1 MIEMA
6 KIKVKGT
13 DAKGSNAKKIPKGL
27 MGGYITVEY
36 DDPLWSQLRK
46 TIVFQGSKTVDVIS
60 ESSTVVIPTEVLQ
73 ETGKRVYVGFYG
85 ASESGKT
92 IIPTFWVEIGVVVEA
107 TYPMGDEAA
116 DPTLPIWAQLSSE
129 WEDLKKSGFVG
140 PPGKDGKDGY
150 TPQKGIDYFDGK
162 DGTPATHSWSG
173 TVLTITSASGTSS
186 ADLKGEPGKD
196 GYTPQKNVDYFD
208 GKDGQNGN
216 DGYTPVKGIDY
227 FDGDPGPAGS
237 PGLPGRDGVDGKTPV
252 KGVDYF
258 DGADGKTPVKGV
270 DYYTDADKQEIISEV
285 LDQIEI
291 PEGSGGSAE
300 LPVFDLA
307 AMGLAAVTLPTGL
320 SAIQTDTSAL
330 LAALAAGSVKFIIPV
345 SMSGATINVQV
356 NMQGF
361 TDGATVYQ
369 CSTLFVLEAT
379 FALFV
384 TANAQGIQVMIMP
397 AATAVGFPAAT
408 AADNGK
414 IMEVVNGSWTAVEV
428 KDSSVATYVDDYISS
443 ALEGDY

>member
-46 TIVFQGSKTVDVIS
+46 TIVFQGSKTVDIIS

-140 PPGKDGKDGY
+140 PPGKDGKDG
-150 TPQKGIDYFDGK
+150 
-162 DGTPATHSWSG
+162 TPATHSWSG

-186 ADLKGEPGKD
+186 ADL
-196 GYTPQKNVDYFD
+196 V
-208 GKDGQNGN
+208 
-216 DGYTPVKGIDY
+216 
-227 FDGDPGPAGS
+227 GPAGS
-237 PGLPGRDGVDGKTPV
+237 PGPPGKDGRDGVDGKDGQDGSPGSPGKDGKDGKDGVNGKDGKDGIDGRTPV
-252 KGVDYF
+252 RGE
-258 DGADGKTPVKGV
+258 
-270 DYYTDADKQEIISEV
+270 DYYTEADKQEIIAEV

-291 PEGSGGSAE
+291 PEGSGGSGGSAE

-330 LAALAAGSVKFIIPV
+330 LAALVAGSVKFIIPV
-345 SMSGATINVQV
+345 NMGGATFNVQV

-361 TDGATVYQ
+361 TGATVYQ

-414 IMEVVNGSWTAVEV
+414 IMEVVNGSWTAVAV
-428 KDSSVATYVDDYISS
+428 KDSAVATYVDDYISS